1 MSINYQPHAT
11 VARSLNTK
19 IVTRRLAKYITRPDI
34 GETQNVSVMFRHL
47 HYIYYYYVRHSVDT
61 GHETRIAHTLH
72 FHIIDDIIIKSS
84 KCHLYQIDNYKS
96 QSEKNV
102 SERIRIILAS
112 SRKIACITR
121 IQNERSNA

>member
-1 MSINYQPHAT
+1 VQYVNKLQARAT
-11 VARSLNTK
+11 VERSLNTK

-72 FHIIDDIIIKSS
+72 FHIIDDIAIESS

-96 QSEKNV
+96 QNA
-102 SERIRIILAS
+102 LANECELS
-112 SRKIACITR
+112 NQSNQIKFICQHIYRKQDIM
-121 IQNERSNA
+121 